1 MAGTLH
7 DLGITPQKIVT
18 YDQRIP
24 RYTSYPTAPV
34 WKENVDSKTWEE
46 HLVSNTSTDKPLS
59 LYVHIPFCSNR
70 CYFCG
75 CNVIITKKEGVSQAY
90 LDLMKKEIELVSKS
104 LKGSKQ
110 RPVSQLHLGGG
121 TPNYLPEHEM
131 DELINLL
138 KETFYFTKDAELS
151 IEVDPRIASPEYIS
165 FLHDRHGFN
174 RISFG
179 VQDFD
184 ADVQASIGR
193 EQTRDITFL
202 NVKTARELG
211 FKSVN
216 IDLIYGLPK
225 QTLESW
231 RQTIDEVCVLKPDRI
246 ALYNFAYL
254 PDKLRNQKFL
264 DPTLLPETADKLRMF
279 IETHDRLTQEG
290 YVFIGMDHYAL
301 ADDSLNL
308 SQKKGNLRRNFMGYT
323 TLRGT
328 DLLSFG
334 VSSISDFQDGF
345 GQNVK
350 KLSTYREMLSR
361 GELPIE
367 RGLLLTEEDRIRQ
380 YMIEEL
386 MCNGFLGFDHESE
399 RRAGFPRDAIKT
411 RVLAEKEALRPL
423 EEDGLVILEEGG
435 LRVTE
440 KGRVFLRNVAVVF
453 DAYINKDG
461 KAPVFSRAV

>member
-1 MAGTLH
+1 
-7 DLGITPQKIVT
+7 
-18 YDQRIP
+18 
-24 RYTSYPTAPV
+24 
-34 WKENVDSKTWEE
+34 
-46 HLVSNTSTDKPLS
+46 
-59 LYVHIPFCSNR
+59 
-70 CYFCG
+70 
-75 CNVIITKKEGVSQAY
+75 
-90 LDLMKKEIELVSKS
+90 
-104 LKGSKQ
+104 
-110 RPVSQLHLGGG
+110 
-121 TPNYLPEHEM
+121 
-131 DELINLL
+131 
-138 KETFYFTKDAELS
+138 
-151 IEVDPRIASPEYIS
+151 
-165 FLHDRHGFN
+165 
-174 RISFG
+174 
-179 VQDFD
+179 
-184 ADVQASIGR
+184 
-193 EQTRDITFL
+193 
-202 NVKTARELG
+202 
-211 FKSVN
+211 
-216 IDLIYGLPK
+216 LPK